1 VPNKVSRKLIREL
14 VIKAITEQ
22 SATGAVSGYLTKY
35 AFTPPGK
42 DSYNAPGAKILKKY
56 GFKKP
61 PKFKSKA
68 MDVIR
73 YYQEGKI

>member
-1 VPNKVSRKLIREL
+1 MLNKVSRKLIREL